1 MDEQASAAVAAATVA
16 DADEPERD
24 EPERDDGPRDS
35 TRLNWLEAQGQVQI
49 YEWIAAEPGG
59 ASTFELEDVD
69 GTTIGQGRD
78 LRAAIDDA
86 MGVR

>member
-1 MDEQASAAVAAATVA
+1 MDKQATPAPAATA
-16 DADEPERD
+16 EDDPDA
-24 EPERDDGPRDS
+24 PERDDGPRDS

-59 ASTFELEDVD
+59 ASTYELEDVD
-69 GTTIGQGRD
+69 GTTIGQGPD